1 MFTKILFPTDLS
13 DVSQAVIPYIKELK
27 GAGVQEVVLLRVISN
42 KSMESMRAGMA
53 LAGKEVAG
61 FFNEAVQTIIDEARQ
76 QLNDLAEE
84 LKSEG
89 LTVTSL
95 VETGAPQQRIL
106 EIADTE
112 QVSAIILGSHGK
124 SNLSTAL
131 LGSVSDHVIRHA
143 KQPVLV
149 IKRTGY

>member
-1 MFTKILFPTDLS
+1 MFTKILYPTDLS
-13 DVSQAVIPYIKELK
+13 DVSRAVLPYIKELK
-27 GAGVQEVVLLRVISN
+27 GAGTQEVVLLCVISN
-42 KSMESMRAGMA
+42 KSMESMRTGMA
-53 LAGKEVAG
+53 LAGKGVAE
-61 FFNEAVQTIIDEARQ
+61 FFNEAVQTIMDEARQ
-76 QLNDLAEE
+76 QLNGVAEE
-84 LKSEG
+84 LTSAG
-89 LTVTSL
+89 LTVRLL

-124 SNLSTAL
+124 SNLSTTL

-149 IKRTGY
+149 IKRKA